1 MGTLFEIGACGTAGL
16 MPTIGISGV
25 EGFARAAREFYAA
38 PNETELLRLAVD
50 LAVKIIDG
58 GDHVGISVVQ
68 GRELSTPVAS
78 DDVVRRGD
86 ALQYQLGE
94 GPCLDAMRRQEIV
107 ISPNLGEEARW
118 PEWTPRAT
126 SVLGVKAMM
135 ALWLSTSVNPDGA
148 DSYGALN
155 LYSDSKDPF
164 GPNEY
169 AIAQA
174 LAAQISVALATHRE
188 IRGRGIAMTSRTI
201 IGQAEGILMEKLGID
216 ADQAFAYL
224 RRVSQNENRKLIMIC
239 HEIVNTRRLPQ

>member
-1 MGTLFEIGACGTAGL
+1 MA
-16 MPTIGISGV
+16 TIEISGV
-25 EGFARAAREFYAA
+25 EGFARAARQLYAA
-38 PNETELLRLAVD
+38 QNETELQQVAVD
-50 LAVKIIDG
+50 LAVRIING
-58 GDHVGISVVQ
+58 GDHAGICVVQ

-78 DDVVRRGD
+78 DDVARRGD
-86 ALQYQLGE
+86 ALQYQLNE
-94 GPCLDAMRRQEIV
+94 GPCLDAVRGQESV
-107 ISPNLGEEARW
+107 ISRNLGEEPRW
-118 PEWTPRAT
+118 PEWTPRAG

-135 ALWLSTSVNPDGA
+135 SLWLNASVNPDGI

-155 LYSDSKDPF
+155 LYSDSIDPF

-174 LAAQISVALATHRE
+174 LAAQISVALAAHRE
-188 IRGRGIAMTSRTI
+188 IHGRGIAMTSRTI

-224 RRVSQNENRKLIMIC
+224 RRVSQSEHRKLIMIC

>member
-1 MGTLFEIGACGTAGL
+1 MA
-16 MPTIGISGV
+16 TIEISGV
-25 EGFARAAREFYAA
+25 EGFARAARELYAA
-38 PNETELLRLAVD
+38 PNETELQQVAVD
-50 LAVKIIDG
+50 LAVRIING
-58 GDHVGISVVQ
+58 GDHAGICVVQ

-78 DDVVRRGD
+78 DDVARRGD
-86 ALQYQLGE
+86 ALQYQLNE
-94 GPCLDAMRRQEIV
+94 GPCLDAVRGQESV
-107 ISPNLGEEARW
+107 ISRNLGEEARW
-118 PEWTPRAT
+118 PEWTPRAG

-135 ALWLSTSVNPDGA
+135 SLWLNASVNPDGI

-155 LYSDSKDPF
+155 LYSDSIDPF

-174 LAAQISVALATHRE
+174 LAAQISVALAAHRE
-188 IRGRGIAMTSRTI
+188 IHGRGIAMTSRTI

-224 RRVSQNENRKLIMIC
+224 RRVSQSENRKLIMIC